1 MRCRRWQSF
10 DGKLNFATD
19 AWTSPN
25 HKAYMALTVHL
36 NRNGKP
42 MSTLLDVI
50 EVPKSHS
57 GVNLAIAFADV
68 LQTFGIEEKV

>member
-1 MRCRRWQSF
+1 MWCRRWQSF

>member
-57 GVNLAIAFADV
+57 GVNLAIAFADI

>member
-1 MRCRRWQSF
+1 
-10 DGKLNFATD
+10 
-19 AWTSPN
+19 
-25 HKAYMALTVHL
+25 MALTVHL